1 MVRVVAVALAVVLST
16 TAGAQE
22 RGRGAHKAPDMLAAQ
37 VLVDRAGFSPGEIDG
52 NGGTNTD
59 NAIDAYQRV
68 TGKQVADLVAASQD
82 TPTTKYTIT
91 AADAAVP
98 LVRSIPQDMEAKARL
113 KRLSYTSLLE
123 MLAEKF

>member
-52 NGGTNTD
+52 NGGSNTD
-59 NAIDAYQRV
+59 KAIDAYQRV
-68 TGKQVADLVAASQD
+68 TGMQVADLVAAAQEP
-82 TPTTKYTIT
+82 PTTKYTIT
-91 AADAAVP
+91 ADDVATP
-98 LVRSIPQDMEAKARL
+98 LVRSIPRDMVAKASL
-113 KRLSYTSLLE
+113 KRLNYTSLLE
-123 MLAEKF
+123 MLGEK